1 MRLGPEEV
9 KMLSHIQNSIF
20 FKEFFRKSIHFVSL
34 FIVILYYYFGKSF
47 TLNFLTLVL
56 CCFLVIEY
64 FRVEKELKIPIVWK
78 LYRSKEKDKL
88 SGNIYFLIGS
98 IIAISIFS
106 KEVASA
112 AILMTTFGD
121 SAAALI
127 GISYGKRWIRSLPDR
142 AWEGVIS
149 EYLVNLAIGYFFL
162 SNWVVAIIMASAATI
177 VETLTYKLDD
187 NLLIPLFSGIV
198 GQIVL
203 IIYISL

>member
-1 MRLGPEEV
+1 MQKIKKSG
-9 KMLSHIQNSIF
+9 F
-20 FKEFFRKSIHFVSL
+20 FKEFFRKTIHLVSL
-34 FIVILYYYFGKSF
+34 SIVLMYHYLGKSF
-47 TLNFLTLVL
+47 TLDLLSLVL

-64 FRVEKELKIPIVWK
+64 LRVEREMKIPIFWK
-78 LYRSKEKDKL
+78 LYRSKEKDRL
-88 SGNIYFLIGS
+88 SGNIHFLIGS

-127 GISYGKRWIRSLPDR
+127 GISYGRNWIKGLPDR

-149 EYLVNLAIGYFFL
+149 EFLVNLAIGYFFL
-162 SNWVVAIIMASAATI
+162 TNWIIALPMALAATI

-187 NLLIPLFSGIV
+187 NLMIPLFSGLT
-198 GQIVL
+198 GYIVL
-203 IIYISL
+203 IIYSSI

>member
-1 MRLGPEEV
+1 MRSNDQKSVIL
-9 KMLSHIQNSIF
+9 
-20 FKEFFRKSIHFVSL
+20 KEFFRKSVHIMSL
-34 FIVILYYYFGKSF
+34 SIVFIYYYMGKEF

-56 CCFLVIEY
+56 CFVLLIDF

-88 SGNIYFLIGS
+88 SGTSYFLIGS

-121 SAAALI
+121 SAAALV
-127 GISYGKRWIRSLPDR
+127 GISYGKRWIKNLPDR

-149 EYLVNLAIGYFFL
+149 EFFVNLVIGYLFL
-162 SNWVVAIIMASAATI
+162 SNWIVALTMALVATI
-177 VETLTYKLDD
+177 IETLIYKLDD
-187 NLLIPLFSGIV
+187 NLIIPLFSGLA
-198 GQIVL
+198 GQLVL
-203 IIYISL
+203 IAFFTL

>member
-1 MRLGPEEV
+1 MRSNEQKSVIL
-9 KMLSHIQNSIF
+9 
-20 FKEFFRKSIHFVSL
+20 KEFFRKSVHIMSL
-34 FIVILYYYFGKSF
+34 SIVFIYYYLGKEF

-56 CCFLVIEY
+56 CFVLLIDF

-88 SGNIYFLIGS
+88 SGTSYFLIGS

-121 SAAALI
+121 SAAALV
-127 GISYGKRWIRSLPDR
+127 GISYGKRWIKNLPDR

-149 EYLVNLAIGYFFL
+149 EFFVNLVIGYLFL
-162 SNWVVAIIMASAATI
+162 SNWIVALTMALVATI
-177 VETLTYKLDD
+177 IETLIYKLDD
-187 NLLIPLFSGIV
+187 NLIIPLFSGLA
-198 GQIVL
+198 GQLVL
-203 IIYISL
+203 IAFSTL